1 MRSKYF
7 KTNSK
12 RKLKGILSSEQLK
25 KIKID
30 FPDSQ
35 LVKNSWDSFQII
47 IEIQPTAISEKY
59 QILVNYEKNMS
70 IRVFVIEKDLKIASN
85 RTKLPHVYN
94 SKQQQLCL
102 FSPSK
107 KEWNGFT
114 YIVDTVI
121 PWASEWLY
129 YYELWLPEGQW
140 YGGGHNEYPN
150 EDYTNIIRD
159 EK

>member
-1 MRSKYF
+1 MRSQYF

-59 QILVNYEKNMS
+59 QILVNYEKNRS

-85 RTKLPHVYN
+85 IYKYLFKSLISILLNKYPKIKLLNHKIILY
-94 SKQQQLCL
+94 SL
-102 FSPSK
+102 F
-107 KEWNGFT
+107 
-114 YIVDTVI
+114 
-121 PWASEWLY
+121 
-129 YYELWLPEGQW
+129 
-140 YGGGHNEYPN
+140 
-150 EDYTNIIRD
+150 
-159 EK
+159 

>member
-1 MRSKYF
+1 MRSQYF

-59 QILVNYEKNMS
+59 QILVNYEKNRS

-94 SKQQQLCL
+94 SKQQQL
-102 FSPSK
+102 
-107 KEWNGFT
+107 
-114 YIVDTVI
+114 
-121 PWASEWLY
+121 
-129 YYELWLPEGQW
+129 
-140 YGGGHNEYPN
+140 
-150 EDYTNIIRD
+150 
-159 EK
+159 